1 MRKLST
7 RLATLLGTLSF
18 IVLINPQAAFARLQV
33 FVSIPPQKFIV
44 KQIGGEHVKVNVMV
58 QSGASPHTYEPKPK
72 QMVAITRAKIY
83 FTVGVE
89 FETVWMRKLAASN
102 PAMAVVP
109 THDTIKKIPIMGH
122 HHEER
127 GHDDDDDDDHAG
139 LDPHIWLSPPLV
151 KKQALAILEA
161 LQREDPSNSSAYK
174 TNYTQFTQEL
184 SELDQELKRI
194 FRSRKNLQ
202 FLVFHPSWGYF
213 AKAYGLEQVA
223 IETEGKNPKPAQLK
237 EIIQHARE
245 QGIKVIFVQPQ
256 YSARSARMVAR
267 AIGGEVVFVDPLS
280 ENWMDNM
287 RQVAEKFR
295 RALN

>member
-1 MRKLST
+1 MKSIST
-7 RLATLLGTLSF
+7 RLATLSSTLLF
-18 IVLINPQAAFARLQV
+18 IALINPQAAFARLQV
-33 FVSIPPQKFIV
+33 FVSIPPQKYIV

-72 QMVAITRAKIY
+72 QMVAITRAKIF

-89 FETVWMRKLAASN
+89 FETVWMQKLSASN

-109 THDTIKKIPIMGH
+109 THDNIKKIPIMGH
-122 HHEER
+122 HHEQR
-127 GHDDDDDDDHAG
+127 GTDDDDDHAG

-151 KKQALAILEA
+151 KQQALTVLEA
-161 LQREDPSNSSAYK
+161 LQKEDPSNSSAYK
-174 TNYTQFTQEL
+174 TNYTKFAQEL
-184 SELDQELKRI
+184 SKLEQELKRI
-194 FRSRKNLQ
+194 FRNRKNLQ

-213 AKAYGLEQVA
+213 AQAYGLEQVA
-223 IETEGKNPKPAQLK
+223 IETEGKTPKPAQLK

-245 QGIKVIFVQPQ
+245 QGIKVIFAQPQ
-256 YSARSARMVAR
+256 YSSRSARMVAK

-295 RALN
+295 RALK